1 MHQEAID
8 FCFLF
13 DRAFP
18 GTMGRRLRDEYGY
31 SGNRPF
37 FFMLLSNSITDTSTR
52 MLLLLLAIHRV
63 TQRSFRGLLYWWS
76 QGVALSVRATEQGI
90 AGSIPSWQI
99 TCALAGTCYNSM
111 IRSIKETHVAL
122 CVAGGTRALA
132 GTCYN
137 SMIRSIKETH
147 VALCVAGG
155 TRALA
160 GTCYN
165 SMIQSIKETH
175 VALCVA
181 GGTRALAGTCYNS
194 MIQSI
199 KETHVAVCVAGG
211 TRAIADLWCGSMIA
225 DQTDITGGALSCC
238 CCCCCCYSL
247 RVRRWRYPVSVCHLR

>member
-1 MHQEAID
+1 VPSPALCTAGAARVACRMTRADCQPLIQIATRIARQMRCGRCIHPWAVCTYMSYTWMHQEAID

-52 MLLLLLAIHRV
+52 MYLLLLAIHRV

-111 IRSIKETHVAL
+111 IRSIKETHVAV
-122 CVAGGTRALA
+122 CVAGGTRA
-132 GTCYN
+132 
-137 SMIRSIKETH
+137 I
-147 VALCVAGG
+147 
-155 TRALA
+155 
-160 GTCYN
+160 
-165 SMIQSIKETH
+165 
-175 VALCVA
+175 
-181 GGTRALAGTCYNS
+181 AGTCYNS